1 MMIGEIMKVRP
12 LFLGLS
18 ARGDRMQK
26 ILLFALFT
34 LGMASAQDILN
45 NDAIV
50 KMTKGGLG
58 ESVIL
63 SMVQSQNGKYTLTAD
78 ELVKL
83 KTQGVSDK
91 VIAAMVAKGSA
102 PSAVPAAG
110 GGATNGSSTS
120 GSAGADSDLPQNADI
135 GAYYKKAGQWEEML
149 PEVVNW
155 KTGGVIKHVA
165 TAGVVKGDVNGHVD
179 GAHSRNSVASP
190 LEVVIYAPEGVAITE
205 YQLLHLHENGASREF
220 RTVTGGVLH
229 ESGGATRD
237 VIPFEGKR
245 VAKGTYRV
253 ILPKMGAGEY
263 GFLPPGASGS
273 HSSASIGKLFTF
285 RLVE

>member
-1 MMIGEIMKVRP
+1 MK
-12 LFLGLS
+12 
-18 ARGDRMQK
+18 K
-26 ILLFALFT
+26 IALFVVLT
-34 LGMASAQDILN
+34 LAAVNGQDVLN
-45 NDAIV
+45 NDSVV
-50 KMTKGGLG
+50 KMTKAGLG

-63 SMVQSQNGKYTLTAD
+63 SMVQSQNGKYTLTTD
-78 ELVKL
+78 ELVNL

-102 PSAVPAAG
+102 PSAAPPAAG
-110 GGATNGSSTS
+110 AGASSASST
-120 GSAGADSDLPQNADI
+120 ADSDLPKNADI
-135 GAYYKKAGQWEEML
+135 GAYFKKAGNWEEML

-155 KTGGVIKHVA
+155 KTGGVIKHMA
-165 TAGVVKGDVNGHVD
+165 TVGVVKGDVNGHVD
-179 GAHSRNSVASP
+179 GAHSRNSLASP
-190 LEVVIYAPEGVAITE
+190 VEVVIYAPEGVAITE
-205 YQLLHLHENGASREF
+205 YQLLHLHENGGAREF
-220 RTVTGGVLH
+220 RTVTGGILH

-245 VAKGTYRV
+245 VAKGVYRV